1 MEKRNLKEMTES
13 SYVEENFVLELVG
26 TKRLTEI
33 IEKYKVDTESDL
45 YELVIMKSIE
55 RLKKEL

>member
-33 IEKYKVDTESDL
+33 IEKYMWILNQIYTNW
-45 YELVIMKSIE
+45 
-55 RLKKEL
+55 

>member
-1 MEKRNLKEMTES
+1 MEKRNLKEMTER

-45 YELVIMKSIE
+45 YELVIKKSIE